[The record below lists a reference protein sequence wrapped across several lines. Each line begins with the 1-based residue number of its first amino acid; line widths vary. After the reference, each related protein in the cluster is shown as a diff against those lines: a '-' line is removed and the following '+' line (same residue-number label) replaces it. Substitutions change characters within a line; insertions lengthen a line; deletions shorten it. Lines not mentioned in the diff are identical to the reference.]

1 MVAIYCTKC
10 NTSHNNGIHSSWSK
24 PHEITESARD
34 HWWSYPKPDCCTR
47 TVLSSLGDGHSV
59 LLTGNQWSESVIAS
73 PVIPNKRRHRQLDS
87 VAVLVDVYYL
97 LYLLSPFV
105 TVMDTSHMQSHVAC
119 NTLGQWME
127 NTQRMVCGV
136 HYISGRKYF
145 RGACLQYY
153 ICFIIKAV
161 CHWQLVFFCI
171 LCNGCSSW

>member
-73 PVIPNKRRHRQLDS
+73 PPVIPNKRCHRQLGS
-87 VAVLVDVYYL
+87 VAVLVDVYYYML
-97 LYLLSPFV
+97 FHLWLWWIQV
-105 TVMDTSHMQSHVAC
+105 TCSHMQHA
-119 NTLGQWME
+119 T
-127 NTQRMVCGV
+127 
-136 HYISGRKYF
+136 
-145 RGACLQYY
+145 CLASEWRAHSAWWVV
-153 ICFIIKAV
+153 FITSV
-161 CHWQLVFFCI
+161 VGNI
-171 LCNGCSSW
+171 LEGPAYNITYVS